1 MAQNSILLN
10 SLYYIVL
17 HYIVL
22 LYIILPY
29 TVPYST
35 LHLTVQHTA
44 QYRTQYRT
52 LYIALH
58 LHCICI
64 ALHCIALHCIALHCI
79 ALHCIA
85 LHCIA
90 LHCIA
95 LHGIALHCIALR
107 CIALHCIATLHCSTL
122 CSLVAWIGWPG
133 GIFALPTKP
142 ASAACGGDAT
152 VVYQTI
158 VPRATCPGA
167 ACSPPRGVQTTPSVA
182 SGARRPHADYE
193 TVMHTSRQVKHT
205 HPASRS

>member
-1 MAQNSILLN
+1 M
-10 SLYYIVL
+10 SLFRFALVGSVHGSVGDRPTDEGQVKASCVTGDRGARGRRSLEVL
-17 HYIVL
+17 AEDGEHG
-22 LYIILPY
+22 
-29 TVPYST
+29 
-35 LHLTVQHTA
+35 
-44 QYRTQYRT
+44 
-52 LYIALH
+52 IAP
-58 LHCICI
+58 CI

-79 ALHCIA
+79 ALHC
-85 LHCIA
+85 
-90 LHCIA
+90 
-95 LHGIALHCIALR
+95 IALHCIALR

-158 VPRATCPGA
+158 VPRATCPEA
-167 ACSPPRGVQTTPSVA
+167 ACSPPRVVQTTPSVA

-193 TVMHTSRQVKHT
+193 TVMHTSRQLKHT